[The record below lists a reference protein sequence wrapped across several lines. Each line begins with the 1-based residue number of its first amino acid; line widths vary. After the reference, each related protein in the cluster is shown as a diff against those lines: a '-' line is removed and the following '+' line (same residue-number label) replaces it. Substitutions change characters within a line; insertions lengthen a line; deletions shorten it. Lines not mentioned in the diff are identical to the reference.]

1 MTLIPFTKSK
11 SFREGVVFTSCGVFA
26 CIFPLDFSKYLRA
39 PGFDKT
45 ISYSVSLYSSCSHNS
60 KPCCDESFITRVM
73 VPSQRQRPWIQTNKL
88 FTAATRIQA
97 TWRGVRT
104 RKRTVELPRDAYLLL
119 CAEEER
125 VLWGTWRGPSSYSS
139 IIFGHVGSAP
149 PRPMLHLPRHFPS
162 PVAAPLKT
170 FLALRST
177 AELEQELRNVRAQIS
192 ISMQGT

>member
-1 MTLIPFTKSK
+1 
-11 SFREGVVFTSCGVFA
+11 VVFLLVSFHSILANIFA
-26 CIFPLDFSKYLRA
+26 RQALIKPYL
-39 PGFDKT
+39 
-45 ISYSVSLYSSCSHNS
+45 IQLVSSHNS